1 MPSLYILSAILI
13 WSSLGIMVRIA
24 DVDVSLL
31 IFYSTLFSLIFQ
43 SPLFLNRSYRRAIPP
58 LSRMPYIILISICL
72 LLNTFTFLFAYSK
85 TTIAN
90 AVLTHYIAPV
100 IVAVLAAVFLGE
112 AVTLTIVISILIS
125 SLGLWIMLGGATV
138 TECIRSVL
146 TEGLH
151 MTSDLSGIASGLSSG
166 FFYALL
172 IILVRIFAQRS
183 NPYILVFF
191 QNLFMALMLLP
202 FIKSM
207 PFEKFWIFAFMGVL
221 HSTAAPFLYYK
232 GLRSVQANRTAVLGY
247 IEPVGAIILSMIFLS
262 EFPHLRA
269 YFGGGLILF
278 SGYLIIRKDID

>member
-13 WSSLGIMVRIA
+13 WSSLGIVVRIA
-24 DVDVSLL
+24 DVDVSIL
-31 IFYSTLFSLIFQ
+31 IFYSTIFSLIFQ
-43 SPLFLNRSYRRAIPP
+43 SLLFLKRDYRRSVPP
-58 LSRMPYIILISICL
+58 ISKMPYIFLISLCL
-72 LLNTFTFLFAYSK
+72 LFNTFTFLFAYAK

-100 IVAVLAAVFLGE
+100 VVAVLAAIFLGE
-112 AVTLTIVISILIS
+112 TVTFTIVVSIVIS

-146 TEGLH
+146 SEGIH
-151 MTSDLSGIASGLSSG
+151 MTSDLLGIASGLLSG

-172 IILVRIFAQRS
+172 IILVRIFAQRT

-202 FIKSM
+202 FIRSI
-207 PFEKFWIFAFMGVL
+207 PFEKFWIFAFMGIM
-221 HSTAAPFLYYK
+221 HSTAAPFLYYR
-232 GLRSVQANRTAVLGY
+232 GLRSVQANRTAILGY
-247 IEPVGAIILSMIFLS
+247 IEPVGAIILSMIFLN

-278 SGYLIIRKDID
+278 SGYLIIRKDIK

>member
-13 WSSLGIMVRIA
+13 WSSLGIVVRIA
-24 DVDVSLL
+24 DVDVSIL

-43 SPLFLNRSYRRAIPP
+43 SLLFLKRDYRRSVPHI
-58 LSRMPYIILISICL
+58 SKMPYIFLISLCL
-72 LLNTFTFLFAYSK
+72 LFNTFTFLFAYAK

-100 IVAVLAAVFLGE
+100 VVAVLAAIFLGE
-112 AVTLTIVISILIS
+112 TVTFTIVVSIVIS

-146 TEGLH
+146 SEGIH
-151 MTSDLSGIASGLSSG
+151 MTSDLLGIASGLLSG

-172 IILVRIFAQRS
+172 IILVRIFAQRT

-202 FIKSM
+202 FIRSI
-207 PFEKFWIFAFMGVL
+207 PFEKFWIFAFMGIM
-221 HSTAAPFLYYK
+221 HSTAAPFLYYR
-232 GLRSVQANRTAVLGY
+232 GLRSVQANRTAILGY
-247 IEPVGAIILSMIFLS
+247 IEPVGAIILSMIFLN

-278 SGYLIIRKDID
+278 SGYLIIRKDIK